1 MTDHGD
7 ALDMVQRAIRYEFSD
22 SALLTTALTH
32 SSYASENEVDSYE
45 RLEFL
50 GDAVLELAITL
61 EIFGAL
67 DDASEGRMT
76 RIRATIVDEATLASV
91 ARRIGLPAALR
102 LGVGEDRSGGR
113 DRASIQSDVV
123 ESVLGAV
130 YLDGGA
136 QASLDVVLRLLG
148 ETVADRLA
156 SSQVSDSRSMLQE
169 HLARKGQVVSFDYER
184 SGPDHAVVYTATA
197 SVDGHVVGTGTG
209 ASKKTAAIDA
219 ARDALAC
226 DV

>member
-7 ALDMVQRAIRYEFSD
+7 ALDMVQRTIGYHFSD

-91 ARRIGLPAALR
+91 ARRIGLPAAMR

-156 SSQVSDSRSMLQE
+156 SSQVSDSRSMFQE

-184 SGPDHAVVYTATA
+184 SGPDHSVVYTATA

-219 ARDALAC
+219 ARDALAF

>member
-7 ALDMVQRAIRYEFSD
+7 ALDMVQRAIGYHFSD

-219 ARDALAC
+219 ARDTLAC

>member
-1 MTDHGD
+1 MEDPTD
-7 ALDMVQRAIRYEFSD
+7 ALDMVQRTIGYHFSD
-22 SALLTTALTH
+22 TALLTTALTH
-32 SSYASENEVDSYE
+32 SSYASENEVESYE

-50 GDAVLELAITL
+50 GDAVLELAITV

-67 DDASEGRMT
+67 EDASEGRMT
-76 RIRATIVDEATLASV
+76 RIRAAIVDEATLAVV
-91 ARRIGLPAALR
+91 ARHIGLPAALR

-148 ETVADRLA
+148 DTVADRLA
-156 SSQVSDSRSMLQE
+156 SSQVSDSRSRLQE
-169 HLARKGQVVSFDYER
+169 HLAQRGQVVSFEYER
-184 SGPDHAVVYTATA
+184 SGPDHAVVYTAKA
-197 SVDGHVVGTGTG
+197 SVDGHVIGTGSG
-209 ASKKTAAIDA
+209 GSKKTAAIDA
-219 ARDALAC
+219 ARAALAS
-226 DV
+226 DL

>member
-7 ALDMVQRAIRYEFSD
+7 ALDMVQRTIGYHFSD

-113 DRASIQSDVV
+113 DRVSIQSDVV

-156 SSQVSDSRSMLQE
+156 SSQVSDSRSMFQE

-184 SGPDHAVVYTATA
+184 SGPDHSVVYTATA

-219 ARDALAC
+219 ARDALAF